1 MLAFTRFEV
10 VRTLRNGRFL
20 VFLIA
25 MPAVFFLLFGSRD
38 GGGIHERGLSWP
50 TFYLVSMI
58 AYAAIGAAMWAGGPA
73 LALERASGWIRQL
86 RTTPLSDRG

>member
-38 GGGIHERGLSWP
+38 GPACTS
-50 TFYLVSMI
+50 
-58 AYAAIGAAMWAGGPA
+58 AACPGRPSTSS
-73 LALERASGWIRQL
+73 R
-86 RTTPLSDRG
+86 